1 LVGPSDAADVVS
13 MAVLRALSSPGW
25 AEVRDHRAYLSRAV
39 LNAARMNF
47 RTTMRRRAREARSA
61 PREWVGPPEVRAEVL
76 QHVAR
81 LSLRQRAVV
90 VLTYWDDLDPAEIG
104 RRLGISPGAAR
115 RHLARAHRHLR
126 ELIEDA

>member
-1 LVGPSDAADVVS
+1 VS

-25 AEVRDHRAYLSRAV
+25 AEVRDHGAYLSRAV

-61 PREWVGPPEVRAEVL
+61 PRDWIGPPEVRAEVFE
-76 QHVAR
+76 HVAR

-104 RRLGISPGAAR
+104 RRLGISSGAVR

-126 ELIEDA
+126 ELIKDA